1 MEAQLIRV
9 LSEQVQEAIEQVE
22 KEKQEI

>member
-22 KEKQEI
+22 REKQEI